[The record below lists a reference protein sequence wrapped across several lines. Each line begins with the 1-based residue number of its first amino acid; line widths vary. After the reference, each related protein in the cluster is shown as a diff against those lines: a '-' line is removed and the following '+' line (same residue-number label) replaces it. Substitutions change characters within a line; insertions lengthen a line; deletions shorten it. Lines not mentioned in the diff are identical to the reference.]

1 MKGRAL
7 VAWNLRRIRV
17 RRGLS
22 QERLAFDAGVDRSYV
37 GGLERQEENPTV
49 DVLDRLAKTL
59 AVHVSE
65 FFGEPAKGSSPPER
79 LKRGRRPS
87 RQSRG
92 YRSTTS
98 RESPRG
104 IKSSRAGLLKDA

>member
-1 MKGRAL
+1 M
-7 VAWNLRRIRV
+7 RV

-37 GGLERQEENPTV
+37 GGLERREENPTV

-59 AVHVSE
+59 SIHIAE
-65 FFGEPAKGSSPPER
+65 FFLEPVKGSPAPKPLRS
-79 LKRGRRPS
+79 GRKPS

-92 YRSTTS
+92 
-98 RESPRG
+98 
-104 IKSSRAGLLKDA
+104 

>member
-37 GGLERQEENPTV
+37 GGLERREENPTV

-59 AVHVSE
+59 SIHIAE
-65 FFGEPAKGSSPPER
+65 LFIEPVKGSSPPKPLR
-79 LKRGRRPS
+79 SGRRRS

-92 YRSTTS
+92 
-98 RESPRG
+98 
-104 IKSSRAGLLKDA
+104 